1 MKELIVD
8 NLKECDTLSLILDE
22 YTISVGDRFIVNDI
36 LYTTLFTSEKS
47 NSIFLFNITSNNVY
61 NIGFDTIYDL
71 LTTMFRHCI
80 VKVIDYKE
88 NKIDDEMKIN
98 KIIAALYNNISK
110 ERRELNI
117 MNPKDIYEFIKKHD
131 KEEKIKLLSKII
143 DLVIDIQNS

>member
-8 NLKECDTLSLILDE
+8 NLKECDTISLILDE
-22 YTISVGDRFIVNDI
+22 YTISVGDRFTVNDI
-36 LYTTLFTSEKS
+36 LYTTLFTSEKT
-47 NSIFLFNITSNNVY
+47 NSIFLFNITNNNVY

-98 KIIAALYNNISK
+98 KIITALYNNISK

>member
-88 NKIDDEMKIN
+88 NKNDDEMKIN